1 MKKYAI
7 VMFLTLLVVLA
18 GCSQEEE
25 SNILTDAF
33 YGGTDGVSVEFKE
46 IAPPDQ
52 FDQGEEVSVAVI
64 LKNAGEYD
72 IVSGNAMAK
81 IYGIN
86 TETFNL
92 PNEYRGTK
100 GILRGKGEF
109 NIEGGER
116 EIDFENL
123 MYNEEV
129 INSRDTIIRARV
141 CYPYQTKTDI
151 PICVKSSLSEEAGES
166 VCTTEGEK
174 VEDGTVSSAPIQVTS
189 VTERTRG
196 SDHVRFDIKVENAG
210 TGNVYANDV
219 SCEELEDAN
228 TKSNKKERIFLE
240 IINPTGVT
248 CGFRSG
254 EDSNSGVI
262 ELDNNEETVS
272 CWMTAED
279 TYTDTLRVTLSYMY
293 TDTTSKEVT
302 IYEK

>member
-129 INSRDTIIRARV
+129 INSRDTIIR
-141 CYPYQTKTDI
+141 
-151 PICVKSSLSEEAGES
+151 
-166 VCTTEGEK
+166 
-174 VEDGTVSSAPIQVTS
+174 
-189 VTERTRG
+189 
-196 SDHVRFDIKVENAG
+196 
-210 TGNVYANDV
+210 
-219 SCEELEDAN
+219 
-228 TKSNKKERIFLE
+228 
-240 IINPTGVT
+240 
-248 CGFRSG
+248 
-254 EDSNSGVI
+254 
-262 ELDNNEETVS
+262 
-272 CWMTAED
+272 
-279 TYTDTLRVTLSYMY
+279 
-293 TDTTSKEVT
+293 
-302 IYEK
+302 